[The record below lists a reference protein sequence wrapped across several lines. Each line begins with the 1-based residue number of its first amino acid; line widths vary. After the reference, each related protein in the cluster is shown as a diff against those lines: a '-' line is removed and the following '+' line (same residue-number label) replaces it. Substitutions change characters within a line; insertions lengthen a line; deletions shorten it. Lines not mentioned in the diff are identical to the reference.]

1 MIKKILLCFLCLSL
15 FLSIPCCKKELPT
28 GPEMPKMTILP
39 TIEYFMASSANTGRW
54 QTTRILKWKVTNAN
68 KVEID
73 NGIGEVALEGMKEI
87 APYEKITYTLTA
99 TNNDGQLQEPCKV
112 GYTAVWMFSGPK
124 GEPGSGEDYQYY
136 YVTAVVGNAGSG
148 ETFNTKVS
156 VDLYNYYGTLLASGE
171 QIVAGDGRLE
181 INEQVAW
188 LIKFDD
194 TDGNLRQRMTSKS
207 WITYKITWDNAQG

>member
-1 MIKKILLCFLCLSL
+1 MRTKILVLGLILLAITF
-15 FLSIPCCKKELPT
+15 CKKGIENPYSTDPSELLN
-28 GPEMPKMTILP
+28 LP
-39 TIEYFMASSANTGRW
+39 TIDYFTTISTNTGRW
-54 QTTRILKWKVTNAN
+54 QTTRILKWKVTHAT

-87 APYEKITYTLTA
+87 APYERTTYVLTA
-99 TNNDGQLQEPCKV
+99 TNNNGQVQGTCKA

-124 GEPGSGEDYQYY
+124 GEPGSGDDYQYY
-136 YVTAVVGNAGSG
+136 YVTGVVGNAGSG

-171 QIVAGDGRLE
+171 CLVGDGRLA

-188 LIKFDD
+188 SIKIDD
-194 TDGNLRQRMTSKS
+194 ADGNLRQRMTSTS
-207 WITYKITWDNAQG
+207 WITYEITWDNAQG